1 MINKV
6 CKNLVLVYLYM
17 IFHEQGLYLLCLLP
31 KTLVSSNPYT
41 QASWADLGQ
50 SQPTETKLAGR
61 GHQTPLK
68 RNTRKFPCNWA
79 MTLRLVNDL
88 TYLCLFP
95 KLTRLI
101 RNAVSCLL
109 PPRQVT
115 TVSRD
120 HWWLCPAHKPALM
133 DLTCHWGWRVF
144 SESHIST
151 QRSSH
156 LQPVLNMFG
165 FILSAHKP
173 ESSMYLK
180 L

>member
-1 MINKV
+1 
-6 CKNLVLVYLYM
+6 M
-17 IFHEQGLYLLCLLP
+17 IFHEQGLCLLCLLP
-31 KTLVSSNPYT
+31 KTPVSSNPYP
-41 QASWADLGQ
+41 QASWAALGQ
-50 SQPTETKLAGR
+50 SQPAETKLAGR

-79 MTLRLVNDL
+79 MTLRLVNDF

-95 KLTRLI
+95 KLTRLL
-101 RNAVSCLL
+101 RNAISCLL
-109 PPRQVT
+109 PPDRLLLSPWITGDCAQHT
-115 TVSRD
+115 NQ
-120 HWWLCPAHKPALM
+120 HWWIPPVP
-133 DLTCHWGWRVF
+133 GEWRVF

-156 LQPVLNMFG
+156 LQPVLNTFG